1 MAIFDYRA
9 KNLQGQTVEGAVVAP
24 TESAAYDTLRE
35 KQLTI
40 ISLRERA
47 KSQQFLGANLFNRV
61 SVKEQVVFSRQLS
74 VMISANVPIVR
85 SLRILVRQTKN
96 VHFKMILSDVLDEV
110 DGGAK
115 LSAAMGRYPQ
125 VFNNFFVSMIRSGE
139 TTGKLDEVLIYL
151 ADQREKDYGI
161 ISRVRGAF
169 IYPAVVLFAVLAVG
183 FVMVVFV
190 LPKLLEVFAEGG
202 AELPFTTK
210 LLITVS
216 DFARNQW
223 YVLVL
228 FVIGLIVG
236 FIMWRRTA
244 GGRRVLDIVK
254 LRTPIAGR
262 IFTMIYLT
270 RFARTLSTLLTSG
283 VPISNALSI
292 TAEVVGNGT
301 YQDIIARTIKEVED
315 GNSITTVFVKSK
327 AVPLMLSQM
336 MSVGEQ
342 SGRLDQVLIKVAQF
356 YENELDA
363 LVRNLVSLI
372 EPIILLLMGVG
383 VGFMVS
389 SVLLPI
395 YNISNAIN

>member
-9 KNLQGQTVEGAVVAP
+9 KNLAGQTVEGAVVAP
-24 TESAAYDTLRE
+24 TESGAYDTLRE

-40 ISLRERA
+40 ISMRERA
-47 KSQQFLGANLFNRV
+47 KSAKFLGANLFNRV
-61 SVKEQVVFSRQLS
+61 TVKEQVIFARQLS

-85 SLRILVRQTKN
+85 ALRIMVRQTTN

-115 LSAAMGRYPQ
+115 LSAAMSRYPQ

-139 TTGKLDEVLIYL
+139 TTGKLDEVLVYL

-169 IYPAVVLFAVLAVG
+169 IYPAVVLFAVVAVG

-202 AELPFTTK
+202 AELPLSTRI
-210 LLITVS
+210 LIAVS
-216 DFARNQW
+216 NFAKNQW
-223 YVLVL
+223 YV
-228 FVIGLIVG
+228 VILAVIAVIVG
-236 FIMWRRTA
+236 FVLWRRTES
-244 GGRRVLDIVK
+244 GKRILDIVK
-254 LRTPIAGR
+254 LKIPIGGK

-270 RFARTLSTLLTSG
+270 RFSRTLSTLLTSG
-283 VPISNALSI
+283 VPISNALAI
-292 TAEVVGNGT
+292 TAEVVGNYT
-301 YQDIIARTIKEVED
+301 YREIVEKTIKEVED

-363 LVRNLVSLI
+363 LVRNLVALI
-372 EPIILLLMGVG
+372 EPVILLVMGVG

-389 SVLLPI
+389 SILLPI
-395 YNISNAIN
+395 YNISEAVN

>member
-9 KNLQGQTVEGAVVAP
+9 KNLASQTVEGAVVAP
-24 TESAAYDTLRE
+24 SESAAYDTLRE

-40 ISLRERA
+40 ISLHERA
-47 KSQQFLGANLFNRV
+47 KSTKLFSANLFNRV
-61 SVKEQVVFSRQLS
+61 TVKEQVIFARQLS

-85 SLRILVRQTKN
+85 ALRILVRQTKN

-169 IYPAVVLFAVLAVG
+169 IYPAVVLFAVLSVG

-190 LPKLLEVFAEGG
+190 LPKLLEVFKEGG
-202 AELPFTTK
+202 AEVPFMTK
-210 LLITVS
+210 LLITIS

-228 FVIGLIVG
+228 FLIGLVVG
-236 FIMWRRTA
+236 FILWRRTA
-244 GGRRVLDIVK
+244 SGRKALDIIK
-254 LRTPIAGR
+254 LRIPIAGR

-270 RFARTLSTLLTSG
+270 RFSRTLSTLLTSG
-283 VPISNALSI
+283 VPISNALDI
-292 TAEVVGNGT
+292 TAEVVGNHT
-301 YQDIIARTIKEVED
+301 YRDIIERTIKEVED
-315 GNSITTVFVKSK
+315 GNSITTIFVKSK

-389 SVLLPI
+389 AVLLPI
-395 YNISNAIN
+395 YNISSAIN

>member
-9 KNLQGQTVEGAVVAP
+9 KNLVGQTVEGAVVAP
-24 TESAAYDTLRE
+24 SESAAYDTLRE

-47 KSQQFLGANLFNRV
+47 KSQKFLSANLFNRV
-61 SVKEQVVFSRQLS
+61 SVKEQVVFARQLS

-85 SLRILVRQTKN
+85 ALRILVRQTKN

-169 IYPAVVLFAVLAVG
+169 IYPAVVLFAVVAVG

-190 LPKLLEVFAEGG
+190 LPKLLEVFREGG
-202 AELPFTTK
+202 AEIPVSTK
-210 LLITVS
+210 ILIAVS
-216 DFARNQW
+216 DFARYRW
-223 YVLVL
+223 YVVL
-228 FVIGLIVG
+228 LGLIALVVG
-236 FIMWRRTA
+236 FILWRRTP
-244 GGRRVLDIVK
+244 GGRKIIDIVK
-254 LRTPIAGR
+254 LRIPIAGK
-262 IFTMIYLT
+262 IFSMIYLT
-270 RFARTLSTLLTSG
+270 RFSRTLSTLLTSG
-283 VPISNALSI
+283 VPISQALEI
-292 TAEVVGNGT
+292 TSEVVGNHL

-315 GNSITTVFVKSK
+315 GNSITTVFIKSK

>member
-9 KNLQGQTVEGAVVAP
+9 KNLASQTVEGAVVAP
-24 TESAAYDTLRE
+24 SESAAYDTLRE

-40 ISLRERA
+40 ISLHERA
-47 KSQQFLGANLFNRV
+47 KSTKFFSANLFNRV
-61 SVKEQVVFSRQLS
+61 SVKEQVIFARQLS

-85 SLRILVRQTKN
+85 ALRILVRQTKN

-169 IYPAVVLFAVLAVG
+169 IYPAVVLFAVVAVG

-190 LPKLLEVFAEGG
+190 LPKLLEVFQEGG
-202 AELPFTTK
+202 AEVPFMTK

-216 DFARNQW
+216 DFARHQW

-228 FVIGLIVG
+228 GLIGLVVG
-236 FIMWRRTA
+236 FILWRRTA
-244 GGRRVLDIVK
+244 AGRKALDIIKIRV
-254 LRTPIAGR
+254 PVAGR

-270 RFARTLSTLLTSG
+270 RFSRTLSTLLTSG
-283 VPISNALSI
+283 VPISNALEI
-292 TAEVVGNGT
+292 TAEVVGNHT
-301 YQDIIARTIKEVED
+301 YRDIIERTIKEVED
-315 GNSITTVFVKSK
+315 GNSITTVFIKSK

-389 SVLLPI
+389 AVLLPI
-395 YNISNAIN
+395 YNISGAIN